1 MKLDHFLENDL
12 NVEVLFHD
20 HLVVVT
26 GKHTVW
32 ARRRRI
38 YLADLSQLPW
48 LLPPKETWTH
58 GFVADAFRK
67 APAQYVESQFDDL
80 RVAACHAFS
89 LAGLVHYSVAE
100 FGCIASFGNQSPEG
114 IARRYPGFYMA
125 RGDRNAQGTHIES
138 CSGAVYRMFPGSR
151 QIARWPDWSTDGVGH
166 KSIIYGA

>member
-38 YLADLSQLPW
+38 YLADLSKLPW
-48 LLPPKETWTH
+48 LAAAQRDLDTW
-58 GFVADAFRK
+58 VRRRRISQ

-114 IARRYPGFYMA
+114 MPVDIPVSTWPVVVVTLKERTLSPVVERF
-125 RGDRNAQGTHIES
+125 IE
-138 CSGAVYRMFPGSR
+138 CSREVAKSLAGRIGAPTG
-151 QIARWPDWSTDGVGH
+151 
-166 KSIIYGA
+166 

>member
-114 IARRYPGFYMA
+114 MPVDIPVSTWPVVVVTLKERTLSPVVERF
-125 RGDRNAQGTHIES
+125 IE
-138 CSGAVYRMFPGSR
+138 CSREVAKSLAGRIGAPTG
-151 QIARWPDWSTDGVGH
+151 
-166 KSIIYGA
+166 

>member
-32 ARRRRI
+32 APRRRI
-38 YLADLSQLPW
+38 YLADLSKLPW

-58 GFVADAFRK
+58 GFVADAFRN

-114 IARRYPGFYMA
+114 MPVDIPVSTWPVVVVTLKERTLSPVVERF
-125 RGDRNAQGTHIES
+125 IE
-138 CSGAVYRMFPGSR
+138 CSREVAKSLAGRIGAPTG
-151 QIARWPDWSTDGVGH
+151 
-166 KSIIYGA
+166 